1 MFDKV
6 SRAFSLVGPC
16 WRVLMLDKELL
27 LFPVMS
33 AIALVAVLVGGFIPL
48 KETGVLDAL
57 TQNTGDG
64 QQPDQQILYI
74 LLAFGF
80 YFACYFVIVFFNAA
94 LIGCALI
101 RFSGGNPTIADGFR
115 LSFKNLPQITAW
127 ALVSASVGVVL
138 QLLESRL
145 QGLARLLTGLLGA
158 AWSVATFFA
167 VPILVV
173 DGVGPTEA
181 LKRSVEA
188 IRKTWGESL
197 VSHAGFGVL
206 SGLATLVV
214 MPVFYFVGQLAPT
227 SPEVAIG
234 LAVMAIIWVLL
245 ANLVI
250 STLSTIM
257 RAALY
262 IYAVEGEVPDQFDSQ
277 LMRDSFGPT

>member
-1 MFDKV
+1 M
-6 SRAFSLVGPC
+6 
-16 WRVLMLDKELL
+16 LMLDKELL

-48 KETGVLDAL
+48 KAAGVFDAL

-64 QQPDQQILYI
+64 QQVDQQILYMV
-74 LLAFGF
+74 LALGF
-80 YFACYFVIVFFNAA
+80 YFACYFVIIFFNAA

-101 RFSGGNPTIADGFR
+101 RFSGGNPTVADGFR
-115 LSFKNLPQITAW
+115 LSIKNLPQIAAW
-127 ALVSASVGVVL
+127 ALVTASVGVVL

-158 AWSVATFFA
+158 AWSVATYFA

-197 VSHAGFGVL
+197 VSHAGFGAL
-206 SGLATLVV
+206 SALATIVV
-214 MPVFYFVGQLAPT
+214 MPVFFFVGKLAPT
-227 SPEVAIG
+227 APEMAIG
-234 LAVMAIIWVLL
+234 LAAMAIIWVLL

-277 LMRDSFGPT
+277 LMRNAFVHT